1 MVKTFKRLE
10 SEVRGYCRAFPTIF
24 TKARGSKLWDQSG
37 REYVDFLAGAGSLNY
52 GHNDPVIKSKLIEY
66 LTDDGIVHGLDM
78 ATQAK
83 KEFLET
89 FEEVVLKPRD
99 LRYKVQFTGPT
110 GTNAVEAALKLARRA
125 TGRQNVVAFTNGFHG
140 VTLGALAATANSH
153 YRNAAGVLPPATTF
167 MPYDGYLGPDLDTT
181 EYLERVLSDGS
192 SGMDHPAAVLV
203 ETVQGEGGIN
213 VASFRWLRKLQMLCR
228 KHRIVLIVDDIQ
240 MGCGRTGNFFSFEE
254 AGITP
259 DVVTLSKSL
268 SAYGL
273 PFSVVLMRAELD
285 QWQPGEHNGTFRGNN
300 LAFVSATTACDHY
313 WRDQEFASDVQ
324 RKGQLMREALE
335 VIVDRVPDAV
345 LTVRGRGMVH
355 GLDCQSGELASA
367 ITKGAFGRGLVIE
380 TSGADDQVVKCL
392 PPLNIPDVELERGLE
407 MLAESV
413 TEATRRMGLKR
424 ELRAGAMS

>member
-24 TKARGSKLWDQSG
+24 TKAQGSKLWDRSG
-37 REYVDFLAGAGSLNY
+37 REYLDFLAGAGSLNY
-52 GHNDPVIKSKLIEY
+52 GHNNPVIKSKLIEY
-66 LTDDGIVHGLDM
+66 LSDDGIVHGLDM

-83 KEFLET
+83 KEFLEA
-89 FEEVVLKPRD
+89 FDEIVLKPRE
-99 LRYKVQFTGPT
+99 LCYKMQFTGPT

-140 VTLGALAATANSH
+140 VTLGALGTTANSH
-153 YRNAAGVLPPATTF
+153 YRKAAGVLPPATTF
-167 MPYDGYLGPDLDTT
+167 MPFDGYLGPEVDTAQ
-181 EYLERVLSDGS
+181 YLERVLSDGS

-213 VASFRWLRKLQMLCR
+213 VASFEWLRKLQLLCR

-240 MGCGRTGNFFSFEE
+240 MGCGRTGRFFSFEK

-273 PFSVVLMRAELD
+273 PFSLVLMRPDLD

-300 LAFVSATTACDHY
+300 LAFVSATTACNHF
-313 WRDQEFASDVQ
+313 WRDPTFSREVE
-324 RKGQLMREALE
+324 RKGQHMREALE
-335 VIVDRVPDAV
+335 SISDRAPEGMV
-345 LTVRGRGMVH
+345 TVRGRGMVQ
-355 GLDCQSGELASA
+355 GLDCRSGELASA
-367 ITKGAFGRGLVIE
+367 ITAGAFDRGLVIE
-380 TSGADDQVVKCL
+380 TSGAEDQVVKCL
-392 PPLNIPDVELERGLE
+392 PPLTIPDSELGLGLDR
-407 MLAESV
+407 LADSV
-413 TEATRRMGLKR
+413 AEASRRVSLKR